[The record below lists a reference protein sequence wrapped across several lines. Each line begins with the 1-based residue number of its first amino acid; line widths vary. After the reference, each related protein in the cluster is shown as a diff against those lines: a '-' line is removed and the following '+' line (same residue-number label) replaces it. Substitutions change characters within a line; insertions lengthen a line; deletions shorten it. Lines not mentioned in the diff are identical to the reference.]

1 MNKTLIYV
9 HDPMCSWCWGFE
21 PVRQKLFASLDS
33 SVNIKRFVGGLAPDS
48 DEPMPKDM
56 QNMLKDTWQRIEQNI
71 PGTLFNFDFWTK
83 CQPRRSTYPSNR
95 AIIAA
100 RQQGIEYDEQITH
113 LIQKAYYSQARN
125 PSNESLLIE
134 LAAELSKTSNF
145 NCEQFIN
152 DLGSKEVQALFEQ
165 ELDYT
170 RSLGVNGFPSLVY
183 QTGNKLYSIGLDYNN
198 ADNMLAQIKQIDA
211 LS

>member
-21 PVRQKLFASLDS
+21 SVREKLFSRLDS
-33 SVNIKRFVGGLAPDS
+33 SVNIQRFVGGLAPDS
-48 DEPMPKDM
+48 NEPMPQDM
-56 QNMLKDTWQRIEQNI
+56 QNMLKDTWKRIEQNI
-71 PGTLFNFDFWTK
+71 PGTVFNFDFWTK

-100 RQQGIEYDEQITH
+100 RQQGVEYDEQMTH
-113 LIQKAYYSQARN
+113 LIQKGYYSQARN
-125 PSNESLLIE
+125 PSDESLLIE
-134 LAAELSKTSNF
+134 LATELSKASNF
-145 NCEQFIN
+145 NSEVFIK
-152 DLGSKEVQALFEQ
+152 DLRSKEIEALFEQ
-165 ELDYT
+165 ELDYI
-170 RSLGVNGFPSLVY
+170 RSLGINGFPSLVY
-183 QTGNKLYSIGLDYNN
+183 QSEDKLYSIGLDYNN